1 MTRTAKYLDGTSW
14 IIVIITLV
22 LFVTAVFVKGF
33 GHDLLLEAGVFLVSV
48 KLILMSYKHNVTN
61 ERLSGRLQE
70 LAALLARIDARLGA
84 SAEPG
89 DAAPGAPPE
98 GGAKT
103 QRRDASRGTPS

>member
-48 KLILMSYKHNVTN
+48 KLILMSYKHSVTN

-70 LAALLARIDARLGA
+70 LAALLTRIDARLGA
-84 SAEPG
+84 SAESD
-89 DAAPGAPPE
+89 DALEAPPE
-98 GGAKT
+98 DGAKT
-103 QRRDASRGTPS
+103 Q